1 MNVAKCLTLLNWIRF
16 PWLHFLLDC
25 GLSLFSS
32 SCLCHQ
38 TTWQPPLTPWL
49 GGWEGRALN
58 SCWPRMC
65 FPSTSINWEEPWVV
79 NPGSGTTQRSL
90 FAITQTTAGTPA
102 WGDAAWWGRVNV
114 WVCPS
119 SLHREVQGPRL
130 QVSCLDHTAHAL
142 WISGGKTTSS
152 L

>member
-1 MNVAKCLTLLNWIRF
+1 MLDSVELNQI
-16 PWLHFLLDC
+16 PLAALPP
-25 GLSLFSS
+25 GLWSVPFQFILPVPSD
-32 SCLCHQ
+32 HV
-38 TTWQPPLTPWL
+38 TTPPHPWL

-102 WGDAAWWGRVNV
+102 WGDAAWWGRINV
-114 WVCPS
+114 WACPS